1 MPLPEV
7 ASVISTLPADE
18 ETWIH
23 CAAGYRAAIAASMLS
38 ARGLI
43 PVLVDDVFDNAIGAG
58 LEITAP

>member
-38 ARGLI
+38 AGLSLSWWTTFSTT
-43 PVLVDDVFDNAIGAG
+43 PS
-58 LEITAP
+58 APASR